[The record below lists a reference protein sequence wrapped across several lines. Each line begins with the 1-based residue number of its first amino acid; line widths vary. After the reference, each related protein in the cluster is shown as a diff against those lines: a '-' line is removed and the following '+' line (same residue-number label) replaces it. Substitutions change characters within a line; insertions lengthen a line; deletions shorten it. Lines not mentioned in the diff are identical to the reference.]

1 MQRMPVAANQDRQ
14 DRFPTIIRM
23 RGVQG
28 MAGIQML
35 RHYYR
40 NQGIV
45 SGFRSQT

>member
-1 MQRMPVAANQDRQ
+1 MQRMPVAANQGRQ

-28 MAGIQML
+28 VAGIQML

-40 NQGIV
+40 NQRIV
-45 SGFRSQT
+45 SSFRSHT